1 MTTEQVAAEV
11 DGLAKEHA
19 KHVAGYNTTYK
30 NGVVEWED
38 RGGIRCSCGWS
49 AEKEPGSTRPWH
61 LWHRHVIASVLAARL
76 DDGLRA
82 GVEALADEWDDAHNL
97 GIQTSYATCA
107 DDLRALLDQPHT
119 GTNP

>member
-1 MTTEQVAAEV
+1 MSETIEQVAAEV
-11 DGLAKEHA
+11 LAEHGL
-19 KHVAGYNTTYK
+19 YLSLINQ
-30 NGVVEWED
+30 
-38 RGGIRCSCGWS
+38 RCICTCG
-49 AEKEPGSTRPWH
+49 ENYPQGSTLTAQAAH
-61 LWHRHVIASVLAARL
+61 CAHVASVLAARL

-119 GTNP
+119 GTER